1 MHMTF
6 RNLSMN
12 HICKGDKRNMNKI
25 TIKTFCKE
33 YNNRATDTLKKQYI
47 KDNLEI
53 VHYVPFVTKDA
64 LINNLLKI
72 TMIDKETGNVKV
84 NSSAEY
90 LLMTRILIEN
100 YTNLTVETDGFYEEY
115 DELKK
120 SGLFDLLVITDERNG
135 RYSLIPAEEIAEFK
149 FLLAQKKNDI
159 FTNRYEIHSF
169 ITEQVDR
176 FKTLGEVALSPL
188 MDVVSKKIDGISEED
203 FGNIIEFVKNGNFK
217 EV

>member
-1 MHMTF
+1 M
-6 RNLSMN
+6 
-12 HICKGDKRNMNKI
+12 KKI

-33 YNNRATDTLKKQYI
+33 YNNRANDTLKKQYI

-53 VHYVPFVTKDA
+53 TPYVSFVKKDA
-64 LINNLLKI
+64 LISNLLKA

-90 LLMTRILIEN
+90 LLKTRILIEN

-120 SGLFDLLVITDERNG
+120 SGLFTILLIGNDNT
-135 RYSLIPAEEIAEFK
+135 SPLIPYEEIVEFNY
-149 FLLAQKKNDI
+149 LLDLKRKDI
-159 FTNRYEIHSF
+159 YTNRYEIHSF
-169 ITEQVDR
+169 IAEQVDR
-176 FKTLGEVALSPL
+176 FKALGKAVFTPFMNA
-188 MDVVSKKIDGISEED
+188 VSKKLDELPTED
-203 FGNIIEFVKNGNFK
+203 LDKVVEFAKKGGFK

>member
-1 MHMTF
+1 M
-6 RNLSMN
+6 
-12 HICKGDKRNMNKI
+12 IKGDKRNMKKI

-33 YNNRATDTLKKQYI
+33 YNDCVNDTLKKQYI

-53 VHYVPFVTKDA
+53 TPYVSFVKKDA
-64 LINNLLKI
+64 LISNLLKA
-72 TMIDKETGNVKV
+72 TMIDKDTGNVKV

-120 SGLFDLLVITDERNG
+120 SGLFDILIITDERNG
-135 RYSLIPAEEIAEFK
+135 RCSLIPAEEIAEFK
-149 FLLAQKKNDI
+149 FLLTQKKNDI

-176 FKTLGEVALSPL
+176 FKALGEATLTPL
-188 MDVVSKKIDGISEED
+188 MDIVSKKLDEIPKED
-203 FGNIIEFVKNGNFK
+203 LNKVVEFAKNGGFK

>member
-1 MHMTF
+1 
-6 RNLSMN
+6 
-12 HICKGDKRNMNKI
+12 MNKI

-33 YNNRATDTLKKQYI
+33 YSNRVNDTLKKQYI

-53 VHYVPFVTKDA
+53 TSYVPFVKKDA
-64 LINNLLKI
+64 IISNLLKA
-72 TMIDKETGNVKV
+72 TMIDKETDNVKV

-120 SGLFDLLVITDERNG
+120 SGLFNILLVGNDTTAP
-135 RYSLIPAEEIAEFK
+135 LIPIEEITEFK
-149 FLLAQKKNDI
+149 FLLSQKKADVM
-159 FTNRYEIHSF
+159 TNRYEIHSF
-169 ITEQVDR
+169 ITEQVD
-176 FKTLGEVALSPL
+176 KIKALGEATLTPF
-188 MDVVSKKIDGISEED
+188 MEVVSKKLDEIPKED
-203 FGNIIEFVKNGNFK
+203 LLKVVEIVKNGEFK

>member
-1 MHMTF
+1 
-6 RNLSMN
+6 
-12 HICKGDKRNMNKI
+12 MNKI

-33 YNNRATDTLKKQYI
+33 YSNRVNDTLKKQYI

-53 VHYVPFVTKDA
+53 ISYVPFVKKDA
-64 LINNLLKI
+64 LISNLLKA
-72 TMIDKETGNVKV
+72 TMIDKETDNVKV

-120 SGLFDLLVITDERNG
+120 SGLFNILLVGNDTTAP
-135 RYSLIPAEEIAEFK
+135 LIPIEEITEFK
-149 FLLAQKKNDI
+149 FLLSQKKADVM
-159 FTNRYEIHSF
+159 TNRYEIHSF
-169 ITEQVDR
+169 ITEQVD
-176 FKTLGEVALSPL
+176 KIKALGEATLTPL
-188 MDVVSKKIDGISEED
+188 IEVVSKKLDEIPKED
-203 FGNIIEFVKNGNFK
+203 LEGEILEFVKNGGFK

>member
-1 MHMTF
+1 M
-6 RNLSMN
+6 
-12 HICKGDKRNMNKI
+12 KKI

-33 YNNRATDTLKKQYI
+33 YNNRVNDTLKKQYI

-53 VHYVPFVTKDA
+53 TPYVPFVKKDA
-64 LINNLLKI
+64 LISNLLKA
-72 TMIDKETGNVKV
+72 TMLDKETGNVKV

-100 YTNLTVETDGFYEEY
+100 YTNLTVETEGFYEEY

-149 FLLAQKKNDI
+149 FLLTQKKNDI

-176 FKTLGEVALSPL
+176 FKALGEATLTPL
-188 MDVVSKKIDGISEED
+188 MDVISKKLDEIPKED
-203 FGNIIEFVKNGNFK
+203 LDKVVEFAKNGGFK

>member
-1 MHMTF
+1 
-6 RNLSMN
+6 
-12 HICKGDKRNMNKI
+12 MNKI

-33 YNNRATDTLKKQYI
+33 YSNRATDILKKQYI

-53 VHYVPFVTKDA
+53 TPYVSFVTKDA
-64 LINNLLKI
+64 LIGNLLKV

-90 LLMTRILIEN
+90 LLFTRILIEN

-115 DELKK
+115 DGLKK
-120 SGLFDLLVITDERNG
+120 SGLFDILLVGNDTTAP
-135 RYSLIPAEEIAEFK
+135 LIPYEEITEFK
-149 FLLAQKKNDI
+149 HLLSIKKNDVLQ
-159 FTNRYEIHSF
+159 NRYEIHSF

-176 FKTLGEVALSPL
+176 FKTLGEATLTPLVNALS
-188 MDVVSKKIDGISEED
+188 KKLDEIPNKELEGE
-203 FGNIIEFVKNGNFK
+203 NLEFAKKGNFK

>member
-1 MHMTF
+1 
-6 RNLSMN
+6 
-12 HICKGDKRNMNKI
+12 MNKI

-33 YNNRATDTLKKQYI
+33 YSNRVNDTLKKQYI

-53 VHYVPFVTKDA
+53 TPYVPFVKKDA
-64 LINNLLKI
+64 LISNLLKA
-72 TMIDKETGNVKV
+72 TMIDKDTGNVKV

-120 SGLFDLLVITDERNG
+120 SGLFTILLIGNEATATAP
-135 RYSLIPAEEIAEFK
+135 LIPYEEIVEFK
-149 FLLAQKKNDI
+149 HLLSIKRSDI
-159 FTNRYEIHSF
+159 LTNRYEIHSF

-176 FKTLGEVALSPL
+176 FKALGEVTLTPL
-188 MDVVSKKIDGISEED
+188 VEVVSKKLDEVSKED
-203 FGNIIEFVKNGNFK
+203 LDKVVEFAKNGGFK

>member
-1 MHMTF
+1 M
-6 RNLSMN
+6 
-12 HICKGDKRNMNKI
+12 KKI

-33 YNNRATDTLKKQYI
+33 YNDCVNDTLKKQYI

-53 VHYVPFVTKDA
+53 TPYVSFVKKDA
-64 LINNLLKI
+64 LISNLLKA
-72 TMIDKETGNVKV
+72 TMIDKDTGNVKV

-120 SGLFDLLVITDERNG
+120 SGLFDILIITDERNG
-135 RYSLIPAEEIAEFK
+135 RCSLIPAEEIAEFK
-149 FLLAQKKNDI
+149 FLLTQKKNDI

-176 FKTLGEVALSPL
+176 FKALGEATLTPL
-188 MDVVSKKIDGISEED
+188 MDIVSKKLDEIPKED
-203 FGNIIEFVKNGNFK
+203 LNKVVEFAKNGGFK